1 MVTQDE
7 YGTVWFSKT
16 YNTSMRISLYI
27 QGVHKALK
35 IGEFP
40 GYEAEFSG

>member
-1 MVTQDE
+1 MNTGQCDFLKRTVPQCE
-7 YGTVWFSKT
+7 YP
-16 YNTSMRISLYI
+16 YI